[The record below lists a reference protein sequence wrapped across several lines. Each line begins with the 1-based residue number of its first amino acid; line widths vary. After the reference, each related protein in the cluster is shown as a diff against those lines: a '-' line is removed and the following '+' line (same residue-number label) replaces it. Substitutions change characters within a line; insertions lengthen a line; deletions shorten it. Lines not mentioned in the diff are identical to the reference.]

1 MLYLCHYR
9 ELINQM
15 GRSKTYHDTDATE
28 DRVCCRWRISEA
40 HARAGIHTANGATA
54 RAERRSRRI
63 PPVQQAQPRPP
74 ATLPEFRRPLAA
86 TATTAW
92 SRGHRVA
99 PAPCGAYRC
108 HTLLLAG
115 LCIPLHNASVPEAE
129 VVPLHAVRCR
139 SISQVAR
146 TEHYKL
152 AAICNHGNTGARE
165 GGVCCTFTRRSDGDA
180 DFLDSDADLDL
191 NIFFIKSIKF

>member
-99 PAPCGAYRC
+99 PAPCGAYRPQ
-108 HTLLLAG
+108 AY
-115 LCIPLHNASVPEAE
+115 P
-129 VVPLHAVRCR
+129 
-139 SISQVAR
+139 
-146 TEHYKL
+146 K
-152 AAICNHGNTGARE
+152 GARPDD
-165 GGVCCTFTRRSDGDA
+165 GRRRRRRRRQPAGIASFAAHWAAWGNRTLRRG
-180 DFLDSDADLDL
+180 F
-191 NIFFIKSIKF
+191 